1 MTSYSMRFRVTE
13 ALPAD
18 LAQNRFFWVRDST
31 RDSFISTLLPQHE
44 ALGPRLG
51 ALGPVTDA
59 NVDLVRLAVMVYAAD
74 RSTLRRIGGTNWSR
88 RDLTIDVPVSDPS
101 RWEPVRVQMQGL
113 LGFLSGDTWRLS
125 FRSARAPKEQ
135 VRDNRFAGAKRVVLL
150 SGGAD
155 SAVGALLSRHELGDV
170 PDVLVSHVGLTT
182 LAPVQ
187 QRVVQRIG
195 ELIPGLARLHQQVHF
210 SRHATQLDG
219 TRFRDETSTRTRSLL
234 FLAFGL
240 AIASMEALPLWI
252 PENGFAS
259 LNLPLTADQRGS
271 LSTRSTHP
279 LFLEQL
285 ATLATA
291 AGAHAQIENPLTAMT
306 KGEMFS
312 HLAKLVGRDT
322 ASDFL
327 SATHSCGHTGHRNFK
342 ISPLQH
348 CGVCFG
354 CLLRRASFLASGLTD
369 QTSYLSERTTGRPD
383 DYLHSKSMVPSLRA
397 FLARGLR
404 PADLASLTLP
414 SGYSTAAARDVCER
428 GIKELAQIRSMATD
442 GGEVRLLCTVQCET
456 TARSAGRRAAGRS
469 AGARTVRRMPLTRAG
484 RSLAISKPAD
494 TASPS
499 RPYP

>member
-1 MTSYSMRFRVTE
+1 MTGYSMRFQIPE
-13 ALPAD
+13 ALPAGV
-18 LAQNRFFWVRDST
+18 AQNRFFWVRDST
-31 RDSFISTLLPQHE
+31 RDSFVSTLLPQHE

-59 NVDLVRLAVMVYAAD
+59 NIDLVRLAVMVYAAD
-74 RSTLRRIGGTNWSR
+74 RSTLRRIGGSNWSR
-88 RDLTIDVPVSDPS
+88 RDLSIEVPVADPS
-101 RWEPVRVQMQGL
+101 RWEPVRVQLQNL
-113 LGFLSGDTWRLS
+113 LGFLSGDTWQLS
-125 FRSARAPKEQ
+125 FRKTRPPKEQ
-135 VRDNRFAGAKRVVLL
+135 VRENCFTGAKRVVLL

-155 SAVGALLSRHELGDV
+155 SAVGALLSRHELGDA
-170 PDVLVSHVGLTT
+170 PHVLVSHVGLTT

-187 QRVVQRIG
+187 RRVVQRIG
-195 ELIPGLARLHQQVHF
+195 QLIGGPAQPHQQIHF

-219 TRFRDETSTRTRSLL
+219 TPFRDERSTRTRSLL

-240 AIASMEALPLWI
+240 AIASLEALPLWI

-271 LSTRSTHP
+271 LSTRTTHP

-285 ATLATA
+285 AALATA
-291 AGAHAQIENPLTAMT
+291 AGAHARIENPLAAMT

-312 HLAKLVGRDT
+312 RVAEVVGRDA
-322 ASDFL
+322 ASDLL

-383 DYLHSKSMVPSLRA
+383 DYLRSKSMVPSLRA

-404 PADLASLTLP
+404 PVDLASLTLP
-414 SGYSTAAARDVCER
+414 SGYDTAAARDVCER
-428 GIKELAQIRSMATD
+428 AVREL
-442 GGEVRLLCTVQCET
+442 ELLF
-456 TARSAGRRAAGRS
+456 S
-469 AGARTVRRMPLTRAG
+469 
-484 RSLAISKPAD
+484 
-494 TASPS
+494 
-499 RPYP
+499 